1 MKKLI
6 KDNTHFL
13 KDMLDGLSKTNEQ
26 IKIISDTVVVRAD
39 KKQQGV
45 AIVSGGGSG
54 HEPAHAGYVAQG
66 MLDAAVCGEVFTS
79 PTPDKILNAIKAVDN
94 GDGVLLVVKNYA
106 GDVMNFEMAQEMAE
120 MEDIQVKTVIVKDDI
135 AVSDVDKRR
144 GVAGTVLVHKYAGY
158 LADQGTS
165 LQDIKSQVEAILPN
179 IKTIGMAMTA
189 PMVPTTGQYG
199 FDIDADEMEIGVGIH
214 GEKGLAREK
223 VETVDHIVER
233 LLNELLNEVTDER
246 LIVMV
251 NGMGATP
258 LSELNIVA
266 KYVAEALESQNKTV
280 AKWFVG
286 DYMTALDMQGFSLT
300 LVPESEALLKALT
313 ASTAS
318 PYFN

>member
-6 KDNTHFL
+6 KEKTHFL
-13 KDMLDGLSKTNEQ
+13 NDMLDGLSITNKE
-26 IKIISDTVVVRAD
+26 IEIISDTVVVRKH
-39 KKQQGV
+39 KKEKGV

-79 PTPDKILNAIKAVDN
+79 PTPDKILSAIKAVDN

-120 MEDIQVKTVIVKDDI
+120 MEDIHVETVVVKDDI
-135 AVSDVDKRR
+135 AVSDEEKRR
-144 GVAGTVLVHKYAGY
+144 GVAGTVLVHKYAGD
-158 LADQGTS
+158 LAENGVVLS
-165 LQDIKSQVEAILPN
+165 DIKEKIEHFLPN
-179 IKTIGMAMTA
+179 IKTIGMAITA
-189 PMVPTTGQYG
+189 PMVPTTGQFG
-199 FDIDADEMEIGVGIH
+199 FDIAEDEMEIGIGIH
-214 GEKGLAREK
+214 GEKGLSREK
-223 VETVDHIVER
+223 IETVDNIVER
-233 LLNELLNEVTDER
+233 LLNELFKEVQSDD

-266 KYVAEALESQNKTV
+266 KYVAEYMDKNDKTV
-280 AKWFVG
+280 AQWLVG

-300 LVPESEALLKALT
+300 LVPNSEAILT
-313 ASTAS
+313 AINTPTSS
-318 PYFN
+318 HYFN